1 MRNGLRGHLLHALR
15 TIRLLLLALASVFL
29 LKRNTVIFLH
39 FLIVWFVLLLP
50 IMQFDIRI

>member
-29 LKRNTVIFLH
+29 LKRNTVILLH